1 MNPNTELMEKFFKI
15 GRLMHQSHH
24 RKSKHCSE
32 SCRGQGRVLSIL
44 KRNPEITQKELSAL
58 LDIRSQSLG
67 ELLVRLERDG
77 CIIRVPSETD
87 RRVLHI
93 TLTEQGMKAAGQA
106 EENKERSAELFDCL
120 SKEEKEYLEQVLNRL
135 EDAFEKEAG
144 MPEDMQTEE

>member
-1 MNPNTELMEKFFKI
+1 MNSNTELMEKFFKI

-24 RKSKHCSE
+24 KKSKHCSD

-44 KRNPEITQKELSAL
+44 KRNPEISQKELSAL

-120 SKEEKEYLEQVLNRL
+120 SKEEKEYLVQVLNRL

-144 MPEDMQTEE
+144 MSEDMQTEE

>member
-24 RKSKHCSE
+24 SKSKYCSD

-58 LDIRSQSLG
+58 IDIRSQSLG

-77 CIIRVPSETD
+77 CIIRIPSEAD
-87 RRVLHI
+87 KRVLHI

-106 EENKERSAELFDCL
+106 EKNKERSAELFDCL
-120 SKEEKEYLEQVLNRL
+120 SREEKEYLEQVLNRL

-144 MPEDMQTEE
+144 VPEDMQTKE